1 MRALARILHVL
12 AVGLWFGTSA
22 FFTSVVG
29 LSLFDTFEKATLLPA
44 QDRPYWLPV
53 PPALEK
59 PPPSARFP
67 EPLRKEQ
74 GSRLAGLAVGPM
86 FTSYYLLQVVCGV
99 VAGLTALAWVG
110 RGGVHRLR
118 LAVLALALAGAV
130 SGWVLEGK
138 VEALR
143 EKRSETSDAV
153 LTSTAPSAEQVH
165 SADEARAE
173 FGTWHTY
180 SLMANSGT
188 LLLVTVALA
197 LAAYLPP
204 RATGG
209 A

>member
-1 MRALARILHVL
+1 MRILHVL
-12 AVGLWFGTSA
+12 AVGLWFGTGA

-53 PPALEK
+53 PPDLEK
-59 PPPSARFP
+59 PPPSPRFP

-130 SGWVLEGK
+130 GGWVLEGK

-153 LTSTAPSAEQVH
+153 LTSTAPSPEQVR

-173 FGTWHTY
+173 FGAWHGY
-180 SLMANSGT
+180 SLLANFGT
-188 LLLVTVALA
+188 LLLATVAMA

-204 RATGG
+204 RAAGG
-209 A
+209 T

>member
-1 MRALARILHVL
+1 
-12 AVGLWFGTSA
+12 
-22 FFTSVVG
+22 
-29 LSLFDTFEKATLLPA
+29 
-44 QDRPYWLPV
+44 
-53 PPALEK
+53 
-59 PPPSARFP
+59 
-67 EPLRKEQ
+67 
-74 GSRLAGLAVGPM
+74 M

-188 LLLVTVALA
+188 LLLVTVAMA